1 MNSLHRRAVLAT
13 IGGFVAIFGVV
24 FIPAWSLDYWQGW
37 AFFAT
42 LGISSTAATV
52 YIAIHDPK
60 LFASR
65 VTMGPAAERTQ
76 TQKIV
81 TALGMPVFIVAFVAM
96 VFDHRF
102 GWSPNV
108 PAWVSIA
115 GDIVIALGLYVY
127 YLVTKE
133 NTYAAATVRV
143 IEGQTVCMTGPY
155 ALLRHPMYA
164 GALLV
169 FLGAP
174 LALGSWWGLLIVPVA
189 AAGFAWRLL
198 DEEKMLTKDLP
209 GYAEYLQQVRYRLV
223 PHVW

>member
-1 MNSLHRRAVLAT
+1 MKNLYRRAVLST
-13 IGGFVAIFGVV
+13 IGEFVVLFGII
-24 FIPAWSLDYWQGW
+24 FIPAWTLHYWRGW
-37 AFFAT
+37 VFFAT

-65 VTMGPAAERTQ
+65 VTMGPAAEKTR
-76 TQKIV
+76 TQKIITTV
-81 TALGMPVFIVAFVAM
+81 GLPVFAAALVAM

-102 GWSPNV
+102 GWSPAV
-108 PAWVSIA
+108 PALVSIV
-115 GDIVIALGLYVY
+115 GDIFIVLGLYVY

-133 NTYAAATVRV
+133 NSYAASTVGV
-143 IEGQTVCMTGPY
+143 VEGQTVCSTGPY
-155 ALLRHPMYA
+155 AFLRHPMYA

-189 AAGFAWRLL
+189 AAGFAWRLK
-198 DEEKMLTKDLP
+198 DEEKVLTNDLP
-209 GYAEYLQQVRYRLV
+209 GYAEYLRRVRYRLV
-223 PHVW
+223 PYFW